1 MGGARLP
8 LDRNIPVETLRRPSI
23 SKFFFPKLIE
33 EIKEEARERG
43 LPLRVMFQDEA
54 RFGRITDPKRC
65 WAPKGTRPHVPSQI
79 IREYTHLYGAVS
91 PQDGK
96 ADFLILPSM
105 NLINMEIF
113 LQEVRQRYPDDYIC
127 MFVDGAPGH
136 SLKGLKVPDNMT
148 IESIPA
154 YSPDTNPTE
163 NIWDDIR
170 EKFFGNVV
178 FNSMD
183 AVEEHLC
190 DAARA
195 YEENHEKIKS
205 ITGWQW
211 ILSAL

>member
-1 MGGARLP
+1 
-8 LDRNIPVETLRRPSI
+8 
-23 SKFFFPKLIE
+23 
-33 EIKEEARERG
+33 
-43 LPLRVMFQDEA
+43 MFQDEA

-65 WAPKGTRPHVPSQI
+65 WAPKGVRPHVPSQI
-79 IREYTHLYGAVS
+79 IREYTYLYGAVS

-96 ADFLILPSM
+96 ADFLVLPSM
-105 NLINMEIF
+105 NLLNMEIF

-148 IESIPA
+148 IEKIPP

-163 NIWDDIR
+163 NIWDDMR

-178 FNSMD
+178 FDSMK
-183 AVEEHLC
+183 AVEERLC
-190 DAARA
+190 EAARA

-211 ILSAL
+211 ILSAF